1 LPDCVNCEPAKTAKG
16 KAKIQAISDKLT
28 ALTAQTEKAAK
39 PKDTN
44 QLTTMNGTQPTN
56 KLYRPGQLYDIAP
69 VSDVD
74 FEPIG
79 NNLNV
84 FA

>member
-1 LPDCVNCEPAKTAKG
+1 MAQAK
-16 KAKIQAISDKLT
+16 
-28 ALTAQTEKAAK
+28 KAAK

-44 QLTTMNGTQPTN
+44 QLTTMSGTPPTN
-56 KLYRPGQLYDIAP
+56 NQFSAGHKYDIAP
-69 VSDVD
+69 VSEFD